1 MRDAAREAQ
10 VADRVKVPVDRHVA
24 VAHRAVMVDR
34 GERAAAEQVEAVQM
48 EGFGCRHNGV
58 HGVRIAP
65 AHVFQ
70 MRQRFFDVEALF
82 AAPFLEP
89 SGKIRLPGGER
100 AFERRAR

>member
-10 VADRVKVPVDRHVA
+10 VADRVEVPVDRHVA
-24 VAHRAVMVDR
+24 VAHGAVMVDR
-34 GERAAAEQVEAVQM
+34 GERAAAEQIEAVDRKD
-48 EGFGCRHNGV
+48 FGCRHDGV

-70 MRQRFFDVEALF
+70 MRQRFFDVEALL

-89 SGKIRLPGGER
+89 CGKIQ
-100 AFERRAR
+100 FARPASASNEP